1 MKSLPGEWIR
11 SVAGV
16 IGRKFIED
24 ATALTAAN
32 VVGAGLGFVQGLIVA
47 RWLGPE
53 QYGVAALVMSYPSLI
68 YTFFDAKSSDAA
80 VKYIGQ
86 HHAESNREG
95 ALAICKLGYAVDF
108 GIALLSFLAVAASAG
123 WGARNVVHREAEA
136 GLLTLYAAS
145 FLLQSLTGA
154 SYAVLTTL
162 GRFTLIA
169 RLNIASAA
177 LRVVLVL
184 GLTAAGWQVAGVV
197 FGNAFAI
204 AANGLLLWLAARSA
218 ARGAWGATPIH
229 GDLRAIGTRLREVL
243 SFTVFSDL
251 NTMIGIIPKKM
262 DLILLGYARGT
273 EQAGYYQLAKRLAGA
288 AYNIIAPLQSV
299 TYPEMVRLWAAGDA
313 GALRRRVREFSIAV
327 GAPLGAGGIAA
338 AALMP
343 VIIPPAFGEAYSPSI
358 PATALMLIGSAVWA
372 AFFWLRPLYL
382 ATGKVREWTAIGALT
397 ALLSLVGVAMIAPVW
412 GCTGVGAWS
421 MVIML
426 ITHGVGWVYIACSRW
441 AEEETLR

>member
-1 MKSLPGEWIR
+1 MKLSPGEWIT
-11 SVAGV
+11 SFAGV
-16 IGRKFIED
+16 IGRKFIKD
-24 ATALTAAN
+24 ATALTTAN
-32 VVGAGLGFVQGLIVA
+32 IVSAGLGFAQGLIVA

-68 YTFFDAKSSDAA
+68 YTFFDAKSSDTA

-123 WGARNVVHREAEA
+123 WGARSIIHREEAA

-145 FLLQSLTGA
+145 FLLQSLTGV

-162 GRFTLIA
+162 GRFSVIA
-169 RLNIASAA
+169 WLNIASTV
-177 LRVVLVL
+177 LRAVLVL

-204 AANGLLLWLAARSA
+204 AANGLLLWTAARSA
-218 ARGAWGATPIH
+218 ARGAWGATPVH
-229 GDLRAIGTRLREVL
+229 GNLRAIGGRLREVL
-243 SFTVFSDL
+243 SFMVFSDL
-251 NTMIGIIPKKM
+251 NTMIGIVPKRM
-262 DLILLGYARGT
+262 DLIILGYARGP
-273 EQAGYYQLAKRLAGA
+273 EQAGYYQLARRLAGA

-299 TYPEMVRLWAAGDA
+299 TYPEMVRLWAAEDA
-313 GALRRRVREFSIAV
+313 DALRRRVRELLLAV

-343 VIIPPAFGEAYSPSI
+343 VIILPAFGEAYSPSI
-358 PATALMLIGSAVWA
+358 PAAALMLIGSAAWA
-372 AFFWLRPLYL
+372 TFFWLRPLYL
-382 ATGKVREWTAIGALT
+382 TLGKVREWTAISAMT
-397 ALLSLVGVAMIAPVW
+397 AFLSLVGVATIAPVW
-412 GCTGVGAWS
+412 GCTGVGAWW
-421 MVIML
+421 MTTTL
-426 ITHGVGWVYIACSRW
+426 ITHGAGWIYIMRGRW
-441 AEEETLR
+441 AGKEAPR